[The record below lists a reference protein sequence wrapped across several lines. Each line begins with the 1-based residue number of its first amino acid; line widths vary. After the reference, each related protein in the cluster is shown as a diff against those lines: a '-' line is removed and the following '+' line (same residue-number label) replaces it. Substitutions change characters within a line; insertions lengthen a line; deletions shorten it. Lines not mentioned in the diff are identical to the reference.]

1 MIKIL
6 GMSSALR
13 VVQDAIYIQ
22 RQQTTLTDREALLL
36 ANLKQ
41 KVNEI
46 WALIREY
53 ENALEEGDNK

>member
-1 MIKIL
+1 MIKLL

-22 RQQTTLTDREALLL
+22 RQQAEITDREALLL
-36 ANLKQ
+36 ADLKQ

-46 WALIREY
+46 WSLIRDF
-53 ENALEEGDNK
+53 ENDVEEGKNQ

>member
-1 MIKIL
+1 MIKLL

-22 RQQTTLTDREALLL
+22 REQPEITDREALLL
-36 ANLKQ
+36 ADVKA

-46 WALIREY
+46 WALIRDFETDV
-53 ENALEEGDNK
+53 EEGKNQ

>member
-13 VVQDAIYIQ
+13 VEQDAIYIQ
-22 RQQTTLTDREALLL
+22 RQQPDITDREALLRGEI
-36 ANLKQ
+36 KR

-46 WALIREY
+46 WALIRDF
-53 ENALEEGDNK
+53 ENDVEEGNNQ

>member
-22 RQQTTLTDREALLL
+22 RQQPDITDREALLL
-36 ANLKQ
+36 GEIKR

-46 WALIREY
+46 WALIRDF
-53 ENALEEGDNK
+53 ENDVEEGNNQ